1 MPQDHTYETF
11 TAAFAPFGYDK
22 YFGTGK
28 EQIEKLSANALKAY
42 EEFQAFSK
50 GNYDAYVAAS
60 AVVAKGAET
69 IGKSVIEFTK
79 QSMKAGAQTAM
90 ALLGS
95 KTLRE
100 AVDVNS
106 DFAKQSFDKAVAE
119 GTKLSEMTIKV
130 SNEEI
135 GRAHV

>member
-1 MPQDHTYETF
+1 MCSSD
-11 TAAFAPFGYDK
+11 
-22 YFGTGK
+22 
-28 EQIEKLSANALKAY
+28 L
-42 EEFQAFSK
+42 
-50 GNYDAYVAAS
+50 
-60 AVVAKGAET
+60 VAKGAET
-69 IGKSVIEFTK
+69 IGKSVMEFTK
-79 QSMKAGAQTAM
+79 QSMEAGAQTAM

-130 SNEEI
+130 SNEAFEPL
-135 GRAHV
+135 GARFNVAVEKFMKPVGV